1 MKQEEAR
8 YRAITQVKGL
18 SPEIPVVSVA
28 DTVHLVAGSMPITV
42 KRGYEHPT
50 GSETVARYQMDRLG
64 TRESHNVSA
73 KGGYGLFKSEEDEII
88 QMTLWQSDKPI
99 VAMKQS
105 NVCGA
110 KGFTEMRG
118 EDRDTTSTLRGGYRL
133 STKLSSLTL
142 RARENP
148 KCKFTS
154 LTHLLTVDFLKLC
167 FKELKKDKAVGIDG
181 VTYNEYIINL
191 EDNIKDLVRR
201 LKAKQ
206 YRPQSVRRVYI
217 PKPNGEKRPL
227 GIPTIEDK
235 IVQMALKKI
244 LEAIFENDF
253 LDVSF
258 GFRPKR
264 NCHDALD
271 ELDKMIMTRPVNY
284 VVDMDIEKFFDTVNH
299 DWLMECVR
307 QRIADKNLLQL
318 IRRFLKMGVMEEGEY
333 LESEEGVPQGGVL
346 SPLLANVYLH
356 YVLDL
361 WFEKVVKKRMKGYA
375 GLVRYADDFIGC
387 FQVEREARRFTDML
401 KQRLGKFGL
410 RIAEDKS
417 RLIEFGRYAWE
428 RASKEGEKVATFDF
442 LGFTHYCDKTRTGK
456 FKLGRMTAEKRFRR
470 GIKGVWEWL
479 KNIRNRLKI
488 KDWWQM
494 LAVKLAGH
502 YRYYGIAGNTRWLKR
517 FFWLVVRMVYKWIN
531 RRSQKKSCDWE
542 GFKRTLMKS
551 PLPKPKICHK
561 YPILKECITE
571 EPNDRNGQVRFC
583 EGHQNNRKEV

>member
-1 MKQEEAR
+1 MKPEQAR
-8 YRAITQVKGL
+8 YRATPQGKGL
-18 SPEIPVVSVA
+18 SLEMPVVSVA
-28 DTVHLVAGSMPITV
+28 DTVHLVASNSLITAMQ
-42 KRGYEHPT
+42 GYKTPT
-50 GSETVARYQMDRLG
+50 GSETVARCQMDRLG

-73 KGGYGLFKSEEDEII
+73 NRWIWLTKPEEGKVT

-99 VAMKQS
+99 VTMKQS
-105 NVCGA
+105 NICGA
-110 KGFTEMRG
+110 KGFTEMRRG
-118 EDRDTTSTLRGGYRL
+118 DRDTTSTLRGGYRL

-154 LTHLLTVDFLKLC
+154 LMHLLTVDFLKLC

-181 VTYNEYIINL
+181 VTYKDYEVRL
-191 EDNIKDLVRR
+191 EENIKDLVRR
-201 LKAKQ
+201 LKTKQ
-206 YRPQSVRRVYI
+206 YRPQPVRRVYI

-271 ELDKMIMTRPVNY
+271 ELNKMIMTRPINY

-299 DWLMECVR
+299 DWLMEWVR
-307 QRIADKNLLQL
+307 QRIADKNLRQL
-318 IRRFLKMGVMEEGEY
+318 IGRFLKMGVMEEGEY
-333 LESEEGVPQGGVL
+333 LESDEGVPQGGVL

-361 WFEKVVKKRMKGYA
+361 WFGKVVKKRLKGYA

-410 RIAEDKS
+410 RTAEEKS
-417 RLIEFGRYAWE
+417 RLIEFGRYTWE
-428 RASKEGEKVATFDF
+428 RASREGKKVATFDF

-456 FKLGRMTAEKRFRR
+456 FKLGRMTAEKRLRR
-470 GIKGVWEWL
+470 GIKAVWEWL
-479 KNIRNRLKI
+479 KNIRNRLKL
-488 KDWWQM
+488 KDLWQM
-494 LAVKLAGH
+494 LVVKLAGH
-502 YRYYGIAGNTRWLKR
+502 YRYYGIAGNTRGLKR
-517 FFWLVVRMVYKWIN
+517 FFWLVARMVYKWIN

-542 GFKRTLMKS
+542 GFKRILLKS

-561 YPILKECITE
+561 YPILKGCITE